1 MSRPTWV
8 DTVADR
14 LADLPPLRVLVEFGT
29 VRVDVARADWR
40 PAVEAAATRL
50 GCRFFDWLTAVDE
63 LDDGF
68 ALVCHLAALP
78 AGDDPLRRLLVR
90 TSVPR
95 DDPVVASVAGVFA
108 GAAWHER
115 EVREMFG
122 VRFAGHGA
130 AADGLLLP
138 AGFEGHPL
146 RKDFVLASRA
156 AVGWPGAKEPGE
168 SDASLAARSAGDAPG
183 RAGRRRS
190 RPPGVPD
197 PDTWGPRAPGSPAPD
212 PLAPVT
218 PTRRSGRG
226 SDR

>member
-1 MSRPTWV
+1 MRGPSWH
-8 DTVADR
+8 DTVTDR
-14 LADLPPLRVLVEFGT
+14 LADLPPVRVVVEFGT
-29 VRVDVARADWR
+29 VRLDVARADWR
-40 PAVEAAATRL
+40 AAVQAAATAL
-50 GCRFFDWLTAVDE
+50 GCTFFDWLTAVDE

-78 AGDDPLRRLLVR
+78 AGDEPLRRLLVR

-122 VRFAGHGA
+122 VRFTGPGA

-168 SDASLAARSAGDAPG
+168 SDAALAARAGGDAPG

-190 RPPGVPD
+190 RPPGCA
-197 PDTWGPRAPGSPAPD
+197 RPGHVGAS
-212 PLAPVT
+212 
-218 PTRRSGRG
+218 
-226 SDR
+226 